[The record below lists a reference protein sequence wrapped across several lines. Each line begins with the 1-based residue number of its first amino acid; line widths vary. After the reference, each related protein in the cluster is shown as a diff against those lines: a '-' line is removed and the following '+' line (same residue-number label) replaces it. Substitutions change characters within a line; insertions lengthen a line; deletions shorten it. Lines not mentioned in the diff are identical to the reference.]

1 MENLVLFYCSAVC
14 SIVRTHTQFGWVV
27 VSASKS
33 AQRKSS
39 DGHIGTV
46 TPKQWRSLSQWD
58 TKKLAIWRRSILCSS
73 G

>member
-1 MENLVLFYCSAVC
+1 MENLVLFYCLAVC

-39 DGHIGTV
+39 DGHEHIGTV
-46 TPKQWRSLSQWD
+46 TQNSGDRRHNGMVCS
-58 TKKLAIWRRSILCSS
+58 KKLAIWK
-73 G
+73 